1 MRITGEFYEALGN
14 RDAGAFGYTTVT
26 AIVRLVIIAVVV
38 AIKLFIDGWLQLT
51 VRNRMSKLLHI
62 EYATDKRMYQVN
74 AVAAT
79 RVENPYVLSV
89 LVQQLN

>member
-1 MRITGEFYEALGN
+1 
-14 RDAGAFGYTTVT
+14 
-26 AIVRLVIIAVVV
+26 
-38 AIKLFIDGWLQLT
+38 